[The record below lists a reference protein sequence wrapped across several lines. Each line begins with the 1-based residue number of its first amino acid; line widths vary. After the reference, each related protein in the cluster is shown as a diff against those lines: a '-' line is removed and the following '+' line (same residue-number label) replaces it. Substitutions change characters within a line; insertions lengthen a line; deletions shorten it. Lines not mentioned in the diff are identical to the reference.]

1 MGRIGVMKPFISA
14 LAVAVLMAAACEV
27 HSATAPRD
35 LHDLMKNDVAVQTQV
50 IWDVGNRAQDDQG
63 NPDASKMSAADWTKI
78 IEAAGKV
85 RQASQTLAKADHVI
99 AAAPGVKIEGEGNE
113 GVAGAKQVQAAI
125 DKNPAEFRTRSQAL
139 ATSMDQIV
147 TAAKAKDAA
156 KVFEVSGVLDQVC
169 EDCHQKFW
177 YPGQK

>member
-1 MGRIGVMKPFISA
+1 MPRMKPLAYVLGSA
-14 LAVAVLMAAACEV
+14 AMLIAAYEV
-27 HSATAPRD
+27 HSAAAPAD
-35 LHDLMKNDVAVQTQV
+35 VHALMKDVVAPQTQV
-50 IWDVGNRAQDDQG
+50 IWDISNEAQDDQG
-63 NPDASKMSAADWTKI
+63 NPDASKMTAAGWNKI
-78 IEAAGKV
+78 IAAAEKV
-85 RQASQTLAKADHVI
+85 KQASQTLAKADHAI
-99 AAAPGVKIEGEGNE
+99 AAAPGVKIEGDGNE

-125 DKNPAEFRTRSQAL
+125 DKDPAEFRTRATAL

-147 TAAKAKDAA
+147 AAAKAKSAA

>member
-1 MGRIGVMKPFISA
+1 MRILACA
-14 LAVAVLMAAACEV
+14 LGFTGLLVAAYQV
-27 HSATAPRD
+27 HSAAAPAD
-35 LHDLMKNDVAVQTQV
+35 VHDLMKNIVAPQTQV
-50 IWDVGNRAQDDQG
+50 IWDVSNEAQDEQG
-63 NPDASKMSAADWTKI
+63 NPDASKMTAADWGKI
-78 IEAAGKV
+78 IAAAEKV
-85 RQASQTLAKADHVI
+85 KQASQTLAKADHAI

-125 DKNPAEFRTRSQAL
+125 DKNPAEFRTRSTAL

-147 TAAKAKDAA
+147 AAAKAKNAA
-156 KVFEVSGVLDQVC
+156 KVFEVSGMLDQVC